1 MVDVQKTV
9 RKFFPAMSMYETMMH
24 ILYAKQQQQQGIIE
38 TDRNMRVDYAGTIN
52 DLINMGIIVRL
63 ESDSRNLKFTELG
76 LKKINYMREVRGLV
90 S

>member
-1 MVDVQKTV
+1 
-9 RKFFPAMSMYETMMH
+9 
-24 ILYAKQQQQQGIIE
+24 
-38 TDRNMRVDYAGTIN
+38 MRVDYAGTIN